1 MLTANKIIKIKK
13 LNISET
19 DKEKHSCNIKQN
31 ISIKTIK
38 IKNKTIKGR
47 LWDKLFIKKTIK
59 LVLS

>member
-13 LNISET
+13 LNLSET

-31 ISIKTIK
+31 ISIKAIK

-47 LWDKLFIKKTIK
+47 L
-59 LVLS
+59 